1 MSANASLINRFIGR
15 RIRERRVLLGLNQS
29 QLAEPLGLVVTQ
41 IVRYERGENGVS
53 AGLLFEIARALDT
66 SPDYFFEGLE
76 DAASAKVSQRQR
88 VLLNLVRCLGEI
100 ESREQLAV
108 IRMLTRALM
117 TKQQR
122 PRYGKPAAARR
133 RSRVKKESPPRCDG
147 QFHKD

>member
-1 MSANASLINRFIGR
+1 MRGGALLINRFVGR

-66 SPDYFFEGLE
+66 SPNYFFEGLE
-76 DAASAKVSQRQR
+76 DEAAAKVSPRQR
-88 VLLNLVRCLGEI
+88 VLLNLVRSLGEI
-100 ESREQLAV
+100 KSREQLAV
-108 IRMLTRALM
+108 ICQLTRALM

-122 PRYGKPAAARR
+122 PRSGKPAAKRR
-133 RSRVKKESPPRCDG
+133 
-147 QFHKD
+147 